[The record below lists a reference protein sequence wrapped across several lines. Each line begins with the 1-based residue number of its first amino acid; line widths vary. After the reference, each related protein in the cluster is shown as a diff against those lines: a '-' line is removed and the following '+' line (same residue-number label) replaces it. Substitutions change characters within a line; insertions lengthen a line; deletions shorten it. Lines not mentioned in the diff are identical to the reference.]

1 MNIIALIPARS
12 GSKRV
17 PGKNVRPLA
26 GHPMLF
32 YTIAAARES
41 GIFDGIYVSSD
52 DPRICYMAELRG
64 ATPVPRPP
72 EFATDTSPDIEW
84 IDHFFRTKIVSITP
98 YGFGEKPIK
107 WEPIAVGYDV
117 VMKTITAD
125 AFAILR
131 PTSPFRSAET
141 IRRAWQEFQEKQPCD
156 SIRAVEKGPNPW
168 KMWFY
173 RDEKLDWFNPS
184 EDGHWRSVING
195 KRMHEVASDEQITPL
210 HSMPSQMAPTLYMQ
224 NASLEIS
231 WTRNVTENCSIS
243 GDVIK
248 PFFTQGYEGFD
259 VNTEEDF
266 ILAEALIERGLAK
279 LPGVK

>member
-1 MNIIALIPARS
+1 MNIIALIPAKGKSTRC
-12 GSKRV
+12 
-17 PGKNVRPLA
+17 PGKNIRPLA

-41 GIFDGIYVSSD
+41 GIFSGIYVSSD

-84 IDHFFRTKIVSITP
+84 IDDFFRT
-98 YGFGEKPIK
+98 YRC
-107 WEPIAVGYDV
+107 V
-117 VMKTITAD
+117 VNDPDTKNFTMPD

-131 PTSPFRSAET
+131 PTSPFRSADT
-141 IRRAWQEFQEKQPCD
+141 IRRAWREFQEKQPCD
-156 SIRAVEKGPNPW
+156 SVRAVEKGPDICKCFFVSLKFVDFAPHRLAPIWNETH
-168 KMWFY
+168 Y
-173 RDEKLDWFNPS
+173 
-184 EDGHWRSVING
+184 ING
-195 KRMHEVASDEQITPL
+195 KRVPS
-210 HSMPSQMAPTLYMQ
+210 HSVPSQLNRERVELWKQ

-231 WTRNVTENCSIS
+231 WTRNVTETWSIS
-243 GDVIK
+243 GDYIK

-279 LPGVK
+279 LPEVK

>member
-1 MNIIALIPARS
+1 MNNIIALIPARG

-41 GIFDGIYVSSD
+41 GIFSGIYVSSD
-52 DPRICYMAELRG
+52 DPRICCMAELRG

-72 EFATDTSPDIEW
+72 EVATDTSPDIEW
-84 IDHFFRTKIVSITP
+84 IDHFFSIYKCVQNDPDTKANIMP
-98 YGFGEKPIK
+98 
-107 WEPIAVGYDV
+107 
-117 VMKTITAD
+117 D

-131 PTSPFRSAET
+131 PTSPFRTAET
-141 IRRAWQEFQEKQPCD
+141 IRRAWAEFQDKQPCD
-156 SIRAVEKGPNPW
+156 SIRAVEKAKQSPH
-168 KMWFY
+168 KMWIRY
-173 RDEKLDWFNPS
+173 D
-184 EDGHWRSVING
+184 DGA
-195 KRMHEVASDEQITPL
+195 MCPL
-210 HSMPSQMAPTLYMQ
+210 YGGSILFPKPDKFVPYHSCPSQLHFQYYIQ

-231 WTRNVTENCSIS
+231 WTRNVTEKGSIS

-248 PFFTQGYEGFD
+248 PFFTQGHEGFD

-279 LPGVK
+279 LPEVK